1 LGSFIIGKKPS
12 LFTNILK
19 TESPAREP
27 YTFCEIRQMLKK
39 YDAFDSLAARNM
51 AQFHPQRDETKP
63 EGRAEEM
70 EMYGT
75 GVN

>member
-1 LGSFIIGKKPS
+1 
-12 LFTNILK
+12 
-19 TESPAREP
+19 
-27 YTFCEIRQMLKK
+27 MLKSFLVW